1 MRHRTVLEYQR
12 YRWLKVTLLILLVSI
27 GGYVWYTSPVGRYGG
42 TLMGYGLGTLGALII
57 LLLLWFGIQKRRF
70 RANSGNL
77 QGWLS
82 AHVYLGTSLIV
93 IATLHTG
100 FQVGW
105 NVHTLA
111 YVLML
116 GVIISGFYGVYAYM
130 RIPELM
136 TENRAEDTFDS
147 LVLKIA
153 DIDREAQR
161 LGVQMPDNINQAVQD
176 SIKNTRIG
184 GGLLAQ
190 LSGRVRGCPTD
201 RAVALCKSSVREIK
215 GDAAKVN
222 TDLYAMLLRK
232 QKLVARARA
241 DIRYKAILDL
251 WLYFHVPL
259 SIALLAALI
268 AHVIAVFFY
277 W

>member
-12 YRWLKVTLLILLVSI
+12 YRWLKVTLLILAVSI
-27 GGYVWYTSPVGRYGG
+27 AGYVGYTSPVGRYGG

-70 RANSGNL
+70 RADSGNL

-82 AHVYLGTSLIV
+82 AHIYLGASLIV

-116 GVIISGFYGVYAYM
+116 GVIASGFYGVYAYL
-130 RIPELM
+130 RIPGLM
-136 TENRAEDTFDS
+136 TANRAEDTFDS

-161 LGVQMPDNINQAVQD
+161 LAMRMPDTINHAVQD

-184 GGLLAQ
+184 GGLMAQ
-190 LSGRVRGCPTD
+190 LSGKVRGCPTD
-201 RAVALCKSSVREIK
+201 RAAALCKSSVRELK
-215 GDAAKVN
+215 GEEAKVN

-241 DIRYKAILDL
+241 DIRYKAVLDL

-259 SIALLAALI
+259 SIALLAALA

>member
-1 MRHRTVLEYQR
+1 MRHRTLLEYQR
-12 YRWLKVTLLILLVSI
+12 YRYLKVTVLLLLLCI
-27 GGYVWYTSPVGRYGG
+27 AGYAWYTSPVGRYGG
-42 TLMGYGLGTLGALII
+42 TLMGYALGTVGALII
-57 LLLLWFGIQKRRF
+57 LLLLWFGVQKRRF
-70 RANSGNL
+70 TATSGHL

-111 YVLML
+111 YVLMMA
-116 GVIISGFYGVYAYM
+116 VIISGFYGMYAYI

-136 TENRAEDTFDS
+136 TENRGEDTFDS
-147 LVLKIA
+147 LLLKIS

-161 LGVQMPDNINQAVQD
+161 LALSMPDKINAAVQE
-176 SIKNTRIG
+176 SIKHTRIG
-184 GGLLAQ
+184 GGVLAQ
-190 LSGRVRGCPTD
+190 LSGHVRGCPTD
-201 RAVALCKSSVREIK
+201 RAVDLCKGSVRELK
-215 GDAAKVN
+215 GDTAKTN
-222 TDLYAMLLRK
+222 TDLYSMLLRK
-232 QKLVARARA
+232 QRLVSRARQ
-241 DIRYKAILDL
+241 DVRYKAILDL
-251 WLYFHVPL
+251 WLFFHVPL

>member
-1 MRHRTVLEYQR
+1 MRHRNVLEYRRFR
-12 YRWLKVTLLILLVSI
+12 YLKVTVILLLLCI
-27 GGYVWYTSPVGRYGG
+27 GGYAFYTSPVGRYGG
-42 TLMGYGLGTLGALII
+42 TPMGYVLGTIGALII

-70 RANSGNL
+70 NATSGNL
-77 QGWLS
+77 SGWLS
-82 AHVYLGTSLIV
+82 AHVYLGTSLVV

-116 GVIISGFYGVYAYM
+116 AVIFSGWYGMYAYI
-130 RIPELM
+130 RVPRLM

-147 LVLKIA
+147 LLLKIA

-161 LGVQMPDNINQAVQD
+161 LALKLPDKINAAVQD

-184 GGLLAQ
+184 GGVAAQ
-190 LSGRVRGCPTD
+190 LSTRVRGCPTD
-201 RAVALCKSSVREIK
+201 RAVELCKGSVRELK
-215 GDAAKVN
+215 GEEAKIN

-232 QKLVARARA
+232 QRLVSRARH
-241 DIRYKAILDL
+241 DVRHKAILDL

-259 SIALLAALI
+259 SVALLAALI
-268 AHVIAVFFY
+268 AHVVAVFFY

>member
-12 YRWLKVTLLILLVSI
+12 YRWLKVTLLILLISI
-27 GGYVWYTSPVGRYGG
+27 GGYVWYASPVGRYGG

-70 RANSGNL
+70 KANSGNL

-111 YVLML
+111 YVLMM
-116 GVIISGFYGVYAYM
+116 GVIISGFYGIYAYL
-130 RIPELM
+130 RVPGLM

-147 LVLKIA
+147 LILKIA

-161 LGVQMPDNINQAVQD
+161 LAIQMPDNINQAVQE

-184 GGLLAQ
+184 GGLVAQ
-190 LSGRVRGCPTD
+190 LSGKVRGCPTD

-232 QKLVARARA
+232 QKLVARART
-241 DIRYKAILDL
+241 DIRYKAVMDL

-268 AHVIAVFFY
+268 AHVVAVFFY

>member
-12 YRWLKVTLLILLVSI
+12 YRWLKVTLLVVLMSI
-27 GGYVWYTSPVGRYGG
+27 GGYVWYSSPVGRYGG

-70 RANSGNL
+70 NANSGNL

-82 AHVYLGTSLIV
+82 AHIYLGSSLIV

-116 GVIISGFYGVYAYM
+116 GVIASGFYGLYAYL

-136 TENRAEDTFDS
+136 TENRSEDTFDS

-161 LGVQMPDNINQAVQD
+161 LALQMPDNINQAVQD
-176 SIKNTRIG
+176 SIKNTPIG
-184 GGLLAQ
+184 GGLAAQ
-190 LSGRVRGCPTD
+190 LSGKARNCPTD
-201 RAVALCKSSVREIK
+201 RAVALCKTSVHDLK
-215 GDAAKVN
+215 GSAAKIN
-222 TDLYAMLLRK
+222 TDLYSMLLRK
-232 QKLVARARA
+232 QKLVARARM

-251 WLYFHVPL
+251 WLYFHIPL
-259 SIALLAALI
+259 SIALLAALV

>member
-1 MRHRTVLEYQR
+1 
-12 YRWLKVTLLILLVSI
+12 
-27 GGYVWYTSPVGRYGG
+27 
-42 TLMGYGLGTLGALII
+42 
-57 LLLLWFGIQKRRF
+57 
-70 RANSGNL
+70 
-77 QGWLS
+77 
-82 AHVYLGTSLIV
+82 
-93 IATLHTG
+93 TLHTG

-111 YVLML
+111 YVLMM
-116 GVIISGFYGVYAYM
+116 GVIVSGFYGIYAYL
-130 RIPELM
+130 RIPGLM

-147 LVLKIA
+147 LILKIA

-161 LGVQMPDNINQAVQD
+161 LAIQMPDNINQAVQE

-184 GGLLAQ
+184 GGLAAQ
-190 LSGRVRGCPTD
+190 LSGKVRGCPTD

-215 GDAAKVN
+215 GDTAKVN

-232 QKLVARARA
+232 QKLVARART
-241 DIRYKAILDL
+241 DIRHKAVLDL